1 MAGRVREGGMACMGM
16 FLGRMARG
24 RCIESTSGTW
34 SMMMSGNQAST
45 ENDV

>member
-34 SMMMSGNQAST
+34 SMMMMSGKQSSINR
-45 ENDV
+45 E

>member
-34 SMMMSGNQAST
+34 SMMMMVVVATSINR
-45 ENDV
+45 E